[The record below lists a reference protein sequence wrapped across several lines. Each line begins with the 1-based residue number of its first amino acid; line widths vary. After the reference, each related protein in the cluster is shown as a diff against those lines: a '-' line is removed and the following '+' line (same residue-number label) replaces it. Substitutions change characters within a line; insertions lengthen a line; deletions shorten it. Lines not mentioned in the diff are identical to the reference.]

1 MNKRIRKKK
10 EKYSLQEYSFEF
22 DSKYLYKNRKKIVN
36 ELWKLCQKREIKIS
50 INYKRRDNY
59 GI

>member
-50 INYKRRDNY
+50 INYKRRNNY
-59 GI
+59 G